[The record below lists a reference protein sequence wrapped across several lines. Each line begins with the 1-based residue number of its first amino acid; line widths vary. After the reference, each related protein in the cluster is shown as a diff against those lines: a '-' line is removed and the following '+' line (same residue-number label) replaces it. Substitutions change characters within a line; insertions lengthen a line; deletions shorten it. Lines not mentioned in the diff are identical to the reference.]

1 MCSILQLLG
10 LDLRPIKLL
19 LPKPLRPIWVTPESP
34 LPLSP
39 PEFTDFTP
47 LVLVTA
53 SRVIRGEGVES
64 EYIQGAGDDH
74 EGWAAVSYILPRP
87 CMIANNAPYKESGL
101 TPAIFW
107 ENHELLLKASEDE
120 LLDLVRSLAKSSDIS
135 DGSLSVTLVK
145 PTKTI
150 YVGSLASV
158 KAHGNDYEVIVNC
171 SARLFGGDGASRV
184 IDFPIPE
191 GKKGAGFL
199 RTNLQKIIGLL
210 DKNVGKKIIFA
221 CLSGNDMA
229 PVIALVIL
237 CLYYDN
243 EGEEIIRAWYVEGCE
258 VLTIVQ
264 ESIESWRID
273 LRSINHI

>member
-1 MCSILQLLG
+1 MLYLPFLVPSFNALMCSIPQLLG
-10 LDLRPIKLL
+10 LDLSPIKLL
-19 LPKPLRPIWVTPESP
+19 FLKPLRPIWVTPESP

-39 PEFTDFTP
+39 PEFTDFMP

-74 EGWAAVSYILPRP
+74 EGWAAVSYISLPRP
-87 CMIANNAPYKESGL
+87 CMVANSTPYKESGL

-107 ENHELLLKASEDE
+107 ENHELLLRASEDE
-120 LLDLVRSLAKSSDIS
+120 LLDLVRSIVKSSDIS
-135 DGSLSVTLVK
+135 DGSLSATLVK

-150 YVGSLASV
+150 YVGSLASA
-158 KAHGNDYEVIVNC
+158 KTHGGDYEVIVNC
-171 SARLFGGDGASRV
+171 SAKPFGGDGAFRV

-199 RTNLQKIIGLL
+199 RTNLQNIIGLL
-210 DKNVGKKIIFA
+210 DKNVGEKIIFA

-229 PVIALVIL
+229 PAIALVIL

-243 EGEEIIRAWYVEGCE
+243 EGKEIIRMWHLEGC
-258 VLTIVQ
+258 
-264 ESIESWRID
+264 
-273 LRSINHI
+273 